1 MDKGQNN
8 KRRSSNQLRTP
19 NIKGESSNKTR
30 KTCGTASQDTTLIT
44 HRHHHNT
51 RQTTTNMATATV
63 QDNSFPVFDVKKIT
77 DPEIAKL
84 LMIQNQTITK
94 LTQEMQELK
103 ASNADYLNK
112 ITAPEH
118 KLDTLEQQSNTH
130 TQSLDTIN
138 TLKDQVTLLTTN
150 ITEERSRVDQQLANV
165 ITNFQDHNDQQQL
178 SDAVVVNS
186 KHLPPTVTQETC
198 METTLQLIKDH
209 LHLNIRSDELKDCKL
224 MGYHA
229 GKKTVLLKFQT
240 SLQRNNLLKTSISM
254 KTDVY
259 VNECLTKTRQNLL
272 YRLRKLRYAQ
282 KIHQCFV
289 RDGKIAV
296 RKQPTGKR
304 YFISTE
310 HDLKTFLSEAGLTES
325 E

>member
-1 MDKGQNN
+1 MDKGQSN

-19 NIKGESSNKTR
+19 NIKGESSNNMR

-51 RQTTTNMATATV
+51 RQTTTNMAAATV

-84 LMIQNQTITK
+84 LTIQNQTITK

-112 ITAPEH
+112 ITALEH

-130 TQSLDTIN
+130 TRSLDTIN

-186 KHLPPTVTQETC
+186 KHLPPTVTHETC

-209 LHLNIRSDELKDCKL
+209 LRLNIRSDDLKD
-224 MGYHA
+224 
-229 GKKTVLLKFQT
+229 
-240 SLQRNNLLKTSISM
+240 
-254 KTDVY
+254 
-259 VNECLTKTRQNLL
+259 
-272 YRLRKLRYAQ
+272 
-282 KIHQCFV
+282 
-289 RDGKIAV
+289 
-296 RKQPTGKR
+296 
-304 YFISTE
+304 
-310 HDLKTFLSEAGLTES
+310 GLPS
-325 E
+325 R